1 MQEYDPSKYQQ
12 SEENEDQGELSEKD
26 KTEEEYSK
34 ARKKSKEKF
43 VPASAHY
50 QDKYK
55 HIIGSETGLEAA
67 RKAEPNVKFGMG
79 KCYICNIVEHSSSIV
94 DDLYMTE

>member
-12 SEENEDQGELSEKD
+12 SEESEDQGELSEKD

-34 ARKKSKEKF
+34 ARRKSKEKF